1 MSSTHDPSG
10 HLKYDPSHVSTVGQ
24 LNRLGIH
31 SPPGQTNDPFVHV
44 VCVETVPYK
53 IRAWLK
59 WIELTVS
66 KSHISLQFPSLQRAN
81 ISPQVVDLGQS
92 FLEILHDPS
101 VHL

>member
-10 HLKYDPSHVSTVGQ
+10 HLKYEPSHVSTVGQ

-31 SPPGQTNDPFVHV
+31 SPPGQTNDPFLHV
-44 VCVETVPYK
+44 VYVGSTPYK

-59 WIELTVS
+59 WIEWADS
-66 KSHISLQFPSLQRAN
+66 KSQISLQFPSLQRAN

-92 FLEILHDPS
+92 SLEILHDPS
-101 VHL
+101 THL